1 MENKRGKSKQ
11 EYQEEIARLVET
23 GKKLMTEAEEI
34 ISSHSQTRKA
44 SNAKTS
50 TPQASHAPQGN
61 GARFGLF
68 GNLCALLM
76 GHKLA
81 SWLFGDD
88 KPRHRWLWLNLCQ
101 RLWPCHRWRLWQC
114 ACRRLRPWH
123 GWPWHGWRL
132 WPNRNRRLYR
142 RGRRLLSKTRFWL
155 NS

>member
-81 SWLFGDD
+81 SRLFGDD
-88 KPRHRWLWLNLCQ
+88 KPRTDDYVSTSASDYDHDMGDDYD
-101 RLWPCHRWRLWQC
+101 PIEIDD
-114 ACRRLRPWH
+114 
-123 GWPWHGWRL
+123 
-132 WPNRNRRLYR
+132 YIEEEEDY
-142 RGRRLLSKTRFWL
+142 
-155 NS
+155 

>member
-44 SNAKTS
+44 SIAKTS

-61 GARFGLF
+61 GARFGLL

-81 SWLFGDD
+81 SRLFGDD
-88 KPRHRWLWLNLCQ
+88 KPRTDDYGSTSASDYDHATGGGYGNV
-101 RLWPCHRWRLWQC
+101 PVGDFDHDMGDDYD
-114 ACRRLRPWH
+114 PIEIDD
-123 GWPWHGWRL
+123 
-132 WPNRNRRLYR
+132 YIEEEEDY
-142 RGRRLLSKTRFWL
+142 
-155 NS
+155 

>member
-44 SNAKTS
+44 SIAKTS

-61 GARFGLF
+61 GARFGLL

-81 SWLFGDD
+81 SRLFGDD
-88 KPRHRWLWLNLCQ
+88 KPRTDDYGSTSASGYGNVPVGDFDHDMGDDYD
-101 RLWPCHRWRLWQC
+101 PIEIDD
-114 ACRRLRPWH
+114 
-123 GWPWHGWRL
+123 
-132 WPNRNRRLYR
+132 YIEEEEDY
-142 RGRRLLSKTRFWL
+142 
-155 NS
+155 

>member
-44 SNAKTS
+44 SIAKTS

-81 SWLFGDD
+81 SRLFGDD
-88 KPRHRWLWLNLCQ
+88 KPHTDDYGSTSASDYDHATGGGYGNV
-101 RLWPCHRWRLWQC
+101 PVGDFDHDMGDDYD
-114 ACRRLRPWH
+114 PIEIDDYIEEEEDH
-123 GWPWHGWRL
+123 
-132 WPNRNRRLYR
+132 
-142 RGRRLLSKTRFWL
+142 
-155 NS
+155 

>member
-34 ISSHSQTRKA
+34 ISSHSQTCKA
-44 SNAKTS
+44 SIAKTS

-81 SWLFGDD
+81 SRLFGDD
-88 KPRHRWLWLNLCQ
+88 KPRTDDYGSTSASDYDHDTGGGYGNV
-101 RLWPCHRWRLWQC
+101 PVGDFD
-114 ACRRLRPWH
+114 H
-123 GWPWHGWRL
+123 GMGDDYDPIEID
-132 WPNRNRRLYR
+132 YIEEEEDY
-142 RGRRLLSKTRFWL
+142 
-155 NS
+155 